1 MEQREITTSPRLF
14 LYDEL
19 SSHGNMVLRVGAN
32 DIDALTKGPWIDELF
47 EKLVNIGVRY
57 TNFSVYWS
65 DIFG

>member
-1 MEQREITTSPRLF
+1 MEQREITTSSRLS

-32 DIDALTKGPWIDELF
+32 DIDSLTKGPWIDELF
-47 EKLVNIGVRY
+47 EKLVNIRARHQNY
-57 TNFSVYWS
+57 SVYWS

>member
-1 MEQREITTSPRLF
+1 MEQREITTSPRLS

-32 DIDALTKGPWIDELF
+32 DMDSLTKGPWIDELF
-47 EKLVNIGVRY
+47 EKLVNIRARHQNY
-57 TNFSVYWS
+57 SVYWS

>member
-1 MEQREITTSPRLF
+1 MEQREITTSPRLS

-32 DIDALTKGPWIDELF
+32 DIDSLTKGPWIDELF
-47 EKLVNIGVRY
+47 EKLVNIRARHQNY
-57 TNFSVYWS
+57 SVYWS

>member
-32 DIDALTKGPWIDELF
+32 DIDSLTKGPWIDELF
-47 EKLVNIGVRY
+47 EKLVNIRARHQNY
-57 TNFSVYWS
+57 SVYWS